1 MKKLVALTV
10 VAFSPLIVF
19 ACDICGNFNG
29 ITPYDNQS
37 SLQLVHRYRLFS
49 HLNITGQPYVPTGAY
64 RIDPTFTP
72 QHTGTEHQTLQKGD
86 FESFKVVELRGR
98 IFVHRRIE
106 AGVQV
111 SWVQRKSRMY
121 GVFNETSGLGDATVS
136 IGYHLLRRLD
146 DEYRFKQRLVLGAGV
161 KLPTGNASACD
172 ANGVRKHL
180 YFQNGTGSVDE
191 IVYLQHVLGFGKFG
205 SSVTVSSKFSGRNNF
220 KEQLKPAFT
229 LNGAVFWQWS
239 KDKFRIAP
247 QIQIYGEHTKGLYVN
262 DVYESRSGMSML
274 MGGVGTDIFF
284 GQLGVHTGFQ
294 LPLYEVT
301 HDSDPSATFRA
312 MFGVSWSFNQT
323 EYLFNK

>member
-1 MKKLVALTV
+1 MKKLTTLLIVT
-10 VAFSPLIVF
+10 FFPLFVF

-37 SLQLVHRYRLFS
+37 SLQLIHRYRLFS
-49 HLNITGQPYVPTGAY
+49 HLNVSGQPYLPSGAY

-72 QHTGTEHQTLQKGD
+72 QHTGTEHQAVQKGD

-111 SWVQRKSRMY
+111 SWVQSKSRMY

-146 DEYRFKQRLVLGAGV
+146 DGFRFKQRLVLGAGV
-161 KLPTGNASACD
+161 KLPVGKSSAYD
-172 ANGVRKHL
+172 VNGVRKHL

-205 SSVTVSSKFSGRNNF
+205 SSVTLSSKFSGRNNF
-220 KEQLKPAFT
+220 EEQLKPAFT
-229 LNGAVFWQWS
+229 LNGSVFWQWS
-239 KDKFRIAP
+239 KEKFRIAP
-247 QIQIYGEHTKGLYVN
+247 QIQFYGEHTKGLYVN
-262 DVYESRSGMSML
+262 DVYEQHSGMTML
-274 MGGVGTDIFF
+274 MGGIGTDIFF

-323 EYLFNK
+323 EYLINK

>member
-1 MKKLVALTV
+1 MKKLIAFTV
-10 VAFSPLIVF
+10 VAFFPVIVF
-19 ACDICGNFNG
+19 ACDICGNFSG

-106 AGVQV
+106 AGVQA
-111 SWVQRKSRMY
+111 SWVQSKSRLY
-121 GVFNETSGLGDATVS
+121 GVFNETSGLGDVTVS

-146 DEYRFKQRLVLGAGV
+146 DDFRFKQRLVLGAGV
-161 KLPTGNASACD
+161 KLPTGNSSACD
-172 ANGVRKHL
+172 HQGVRKHL

-191 IVYLQHVLGFGKFG
+191 ILYLQHVLGFGKFG
-205 SSVTVSSKFSGRNNF
+205 TSTTISAKFSGSNHYE
-220 KEQLKPAFT
+220 EQLKPAFT
-229 LNGAVFWQWS
+229 LNGSLFWLWS
-239 KDKFRIAP
+239 KELFKCAP
-247 QIQIYGEHTKGLYVN
+247 QIQLYGEHTKGLYVH
-262 DVYESRSGMSML
+262 DAYESHSGMTML
-274 MGGVGTDIFF
+274 MCGAGADFFF
-284 GQLGVHTGFQ
+284 GQFGVHTGFQ
-294 LPLYEVT
+294 LPLSEVK

-312 MFGVSWSFNQT
+312 IFGLSWSFNQT